1 MKQNHRY
8 IDLAYDDDSIINP
21 LRLRI
26 PVHLDITF
34 KHWPLLSMG
43 TKFFLNKSRVWNQT
57 KQTNGPVK
65 LSLTNAKVYFLEIPN
80 DFSHRDDIVNKW
92 LQLTDVSD
100 SDDSE
105 TDMSSKNETAEEN

>member
-26 PVHLDITF
+26 PVQLDITF

-57 KQTNGPVK
+57 KQTNGPVI
-65 LSLTNAKVYFLEIPN
+65 LSLTKAKVYFLEIPN
-80 DFSHRDDIVNKW
+80 DFSQTDDNVNKW
-92 LQLTDVSD
+92 LQPTDISD

-105 TDMSSKNETAEEN
+105 TDISSKNETAEEN